1 SYTHLI
7 LDLTKC
13 FSSTDLTA
21 MRVADVIL
29 MVAQLELSSLRN
41 AVRMMMALNEEEA
54 LGEKVRLVLNRVG
67 CDFFDGA
74 ISLKKAQETIGQPVY
89 WQIPNDPKA
98 MLGSR
103 NAGVP
108 LTQHSPRSKVYQSIA
123 ALAEALCGKEE
134 EADPKK

>member
-1 SYTHLI
+1 MMTLGAE
-7 LDLTKC
+7 DG
-13 FSSTDLTA
+13 
-21 MRVADVIL
+21 
-29 MVAQLELSSLRN
+29 LSN
-41 AVRMMMALNEEEA
+41 
-54 LGEKVRLVLNRVG
+54 KVRIVLNRVG

-74 ISLKKAQETIGQPVY
+74 ISLKKAEETIGQPVY

-134 EADPKK
+134 EADPKKKKTGFFSFRQG